1 MHLPNNADLWY
12 NEQITPI
19 SPLTASEVPSSK
31 RLLSAARWSMPFF
44 AAFLPII
51 LLGMFAYQVASESV
65 QGQVR
70 AANATAA
77 ANAAQMLTQDF
88 LHVSNLVHAVADVS
102 GTVKA
107 IREKDDIAMRSRL
120 RAIVLAYPQI
130 DRVFLTD
137 PAGILWTDYP
147 QAPDSFGRSQA
158 ESSWFR
164 GITTRDNIYIS
175 NVYVRPHDAASPV
188 IAIATSVHDSSGATL
203 AFLVF
208 EYRTEQILRG
218 LDSIRPGNGGQVY
231 VLDGHDRIVA
241 HPSVPDGAS
250 DREAY
255 VDDATIDYVRETHAF
270 VSADVH
276 DAVADKVFAAA
287 FQPLQLAGNSWIIAA
302 QQPAD
307 LAYAPLQRVRLR
319 ISLAAVALTVVTLGI
334 VMALALAE
342 RKNEL
347 LNRAL
352 ADRNK
357 TLQDITS
364 FVSHQLRAPVTA
376 MRWTIE
382 SIIDG
387 DNGPVADGLKPPLE
401 QLHEVAI
408 QNGKLIDD
416 ILNVSRIDRGVIE
429 VAVECVPLMDIAER
443 ALRDY
448 RIALEKAG
456 LSLTIDEGQKD
467 ISVLADK
474 EKMAEAVTNA
484 ISNAIKHTKQGG
496 ITIRL
501 RSDKQFG
508 YIDVIDTGEGMT
520 PEIIGKLFDRAG
532 VKGANTNSSAS
543 TGLGLYIAR
552 NFMRLQK
559 GDITVTSEPG
569 RGSTFTYSVPLA

>member
-1 MHLPNNADLWY
+1 MHLPNKADLWY
-12 NEQITPI
+12 NERITPI
-19 SPLTASEVPSSK
+19 SPPTASDVAASK
-31 RLLSAARWSMPFF
+31 RLLSAARWSMPFL
-44 AAFLPII
+44 AAFLPIV
-51 LLGMFAYQVASESV
+51 LLGMFAYQVASDSV
-65 QGQVR
+65 QAQVR

-88 LHVSNLVHAVADVS
+88 LHTANLVHAVADVS

-107 IREKDDIAMRSRL
+107 IHDKDDLAMRSRL

-137 PAGILWTDYP
+137 PSGILWTDYP

-158 ESSWFR
+158 ESNWYR
-164 GITTRDNIYIS
+164 GINTRNNIYIS
-175 NVYVRPHDAASPV
+175 DVYTRPYDSSAPV
-188 IAIATSVHDSSGATL
+188 IAIATTVNDNSGALL

-208 EYRTEQILRG
+208 EYRTDQIQQG

-231 VLDGHDRIVA
+231 ILDGHDRVVA
-241 HPSVPDGAS
+241 HPDVPDDAKS
-250 DREAY
+250 RDAYTTDPVIVHARESNAFI
-255 VDDATIDYVRETHAF
+255 ATDL
-270 VSADVH
+270 H
-276 DAVADKVFAAA
+276 DALSTHSFAAVI
-287 FQPLQLAGNSWIIAA
+287 QPLQFAGNTWMIVA
-302 QQPAD
+302 QQPAE
-307 LAYAPLQRVRLR
+307 LAYAPLKSVRVR
-319 ISLAAVALTVVTLGI
+319 ISLAAIALTIVTLGT
-334 VMALALAE
+334 VVALALAE
-342 RKNEL
+342 RRNEK

-382 SIIDG
+382 SMIDG
-387 DNGPVADGLKPPLE
+387 DNGPVAEKLKQPLE

-429 VAVECVPLMDIAER
+429 VAVECVPLIDIAER

-456 LSLTIDEGQKD
+456 LSLTVDDTRKN

-484 ISNAIKHTKQGG
+484 ISNAIKHTKKGG

-520 PEIIGKLFDRAG
+520 PDIMGKLFDRAG

-569 RGSTFTYSVPLA
+569 KGSMFTYSVPLA